1 MANIMTGFLVHR
13 GTKETFMS
21 LEKAADYKDAV
32 VFITGNGDASKSCIY
47 AQDTYFANLF
57 EFINTVNYVKGVNVE
72 GHLYN
77 AAQGGG
83 YLSFAASDPAITRV
97 QVSET
102 GIQIGLTDTFINKID
117 TIESNLGS
125 TSASPVKNGNA
136 FERIAHLAE
145 VLDLLTGTGTNSI
158 SGQITEAIT
167 NLETKFNTVTTE
179 LQNKIKDLESKVK
192 ELQEEITTE
201 KGDDFNKDFGDDF
214 EHAICSHTDFGN
226 DFNEDFVESSEELS
240 GSDFSDD
247 FTSDFKLNNDKV
259 LGSGFT
265 NDFNTD
271 FNIITYESFNK
282 DFNKD
287 FTSYQEKS
295 DDLV

>member
-83 YLSFAASDPAITRV
+83 YLSFAASDPTITRV

-145 VLDLLTGTGTNSI
+145 LLDLLTGTGSNSI
-158 SGQITEAIT
+158 SGQITEAIA

-179 LQNKIKDLESKVK
+179 LQNKINDLESKVK
-192 ELQEEITTE
+192 ELQEVIIE
-201 KGDDFNKDFGDDF
+201 KGEDFNVDFGDDF
-214 EHAICSHTDFGN
+214 EHAVRSSSDFDE
-226 DFNEDFVESSEELS
+226 DFNEDFVETSEELS

-282 DFNKD
+282 DFNED
-287 FTSYQEKS
+287 FSSNQEKS
-295 DDLV
+295 DSLD

>member
-83 YLSFAASDPAITRV
+83 YLSFAASDPTITRV

-125 TSASPVKNGNA
+125 TSASPVKDGNA
-136 FERIAHLAE
+136 FERIAHLAGL
-145 VLDLLTGTGTNSI
+145 LDLLTGTGSNSI
-158 SGQITEAIT
+158 SGQITEAIA

-179 LQNKIKDLESKVK
+179 LQNKINDLESKVK
-192 ELQEEITTE
+192 ELQEVIIE
-201 KGDDFNKDFGDDF
+201 KGEDFNVDFGDDF
-214 EHAICSHTDFGN
+214 EHAVRSSSDFDE
-226 DFNEDFVESSEELS
+226 DFNEDFVETSEELS

-282 DFNKD
+282 DFNED
-287 FTSYQEKS
+287 FSSNQEKS
-295 DDLV
+295 DSLD

>member
-21 LEKAADYKDAV
+21 LEKAADYKNAV
-32 VFITGNGDASKSCIY
+32 VFITGDGDASKSCIY

-83 YLSFAASDPAITRV
+83 YLSFAASDPTVTSV
-97 QVSET
+97 QVSESK
-102 GIQIGLTDTFINKID
+102 IQIGLTDTFINKID
-117 TIESNLGS
+117 TIETNLGS
-125 TSASPVKNGNA
+125 TSASANKTGNA

-145 VLDLLTGTGTNSI
+145 LMDLLTGTGSNSI
-158 SGQITEAIT
+158 SGQITEAIA
-167 NLETKFNTVTTE
+167 NVESKFNAVTTE
-179 LQNKIKDLESKVK
+179 LQNKISDLESKVK
-192 ELQEEITTE
+192 ELQEVIPE
-201 KGDDFNKDFGDDF
+201 KGEDFNVDFGDDF
-214 EHAICSHTDFGN
+214 EHTICATPDFDE
-226 DFNEDFVESSEELS
+226 DFNEDFVETSEETS
-240 GSDFSDD
+240 GADFSDD
-247 FTSDFKLNNDKV
+247 FAEDFKLNANKS

-282 DFNKD
+282 DFNED
-287 FTSYQEKS
+287 FSSNKEKS
-295 DDLV
+295 DDLD